1 MTKDERIN
9 ELIDDYQNGEIS
21 LNKFL
26 EWIRV
31 YPYSGC
37 GNEEEIAAAQVT
49 IDQLRREISAHV
61 SDYHKQSK
69 TLDLYRADAYRCK
82 RAYERECADL
92 TKSLDETCE
101 SAAQREQE
109 ILSILRPPDGRMTA
123 LEAARWIV
131 AERDTAK
138 ERIRDLSEL
147 VRELTGVFPSSDDVG
162 VIV

>member
-61 SDYHKQSK
+61 
-69 TLDLYRADAYRCK
+69 
-82 RAYERECADL
+82 RECADL
-92 TKSLDETCE
+92 TKSLDETCD